1 MERTPEI
8 LAKVLRILFCKCC
21 NSSESYNSIRLEKSK
36 LKLLAGLPKL
46 DKDYM
51 DALRQSL
58 YENSM
63 YLYVFSRFYV
73 IVDIP
78 QLSNAPK
85 IPQNLFNKLLP
96 NHQEIEFS
104 DEKGCL
110 WSVNHPVWDN

>member
-8 LAKVLRILFCKCC
+8 LAKVIRILFCKCC
-21 NSSESYNSIRLEKSK
+21 NSSDSFNSVRLEKAK

-58 YENSM
+58 HENSM
-63 YLYVFSRFYV
+63 YLFAFNKFYV
-73 IVDIP
+73 VVDIP

-85 IPQNLFNKLLP
+85 IPQDLLIKLLP
-96 NHQEIEFS
+96 SNQEIEFS

-110 WSVNHPVWDN
+110 WSVNHPVWKD